1 MLCSIKHSNI
11 GKELET
17 LTDFHANG
25 SYEDISKHFRLL
37 DTKNYAYMVR
47 TTDLEHENYE
57 YDVKYVTRD
66 CYDYLNKSRVYGG
79 EVLINK
85 IGSPGQTYLMPCL
98 NKPVSLGMNLFMLR
112 MKENS
117 VINNITLYLYLN
129 TKIGKSLIT
138 RDINGTVPLTID
150 KESVRNVLVPVFTKN
165 FQNLLS
171 QVLKMRE
178 DFFENANNLFKQA
191 QDILNKELAITDIE
205 NTKKYSVKT
214 FSESFVKSKRLDAEY
229 YQDKYTQL
237 FDIIKN
243 GKQLKELVTITKSIE
258 PGSDEYKDEGIPFL
272 RVSNLTKFGL
282 TDSNVF
288 LDRKKYE
295 NLLKPR
301 KDTILFSKDGSI
313 GIAYK
318 AESDLDCITSGALL
332 HLNVK
337 KTTILPDY
345 LTLVL
350 NSKIVQLQAERDS
363 GGSIIN
369 HWRLPEV
376 ERVIIPMLDYDIQNQ
391 ISQKVQE
398 SFKLRKDSKNLIN
411 VAIRAI
417 ELAIEKNEEFAS
429 QWLIENT
436 NEIYHKD
443 KY

>member
-1 MLCSIKHSNI
+1 MSGPFGSTLKGDAYFSSGDIAFIRVQNIKGGFDINDNDLVYISNKDNEKIKSSSLQEGDLILSKVGNSIGYFAKVSSDLGKCNISENNI
-11 GKELET
+11 GIKLSSYSDIEKSFI
-17 LTDFHANG
+17 LT
-25 SYEDISKHFRLL
+25 
-37 DTKNYAYMVR
+37 
-47 TTDLEHENYE
+47 
-57 YDVKYVTRD
+57 
-66 CYDYLNKSRVYGG
+66 YLNAKYANKLVLRRKSGNAQPKINVDDLCRIPI
-79 EVLINK
+79 LIFPKLSEN
-85 IGSPGQTYLMPCL
+85 IH
-98 NKPVSLGMNLFMLR
+98 NLIQLH
-112 MKENS
+112 EA
-117 VINNITLYLYLN
+117 YLN
-129 TKIGKSLIT
+129 QSI
-138 RDINGTVPLTID
+138 
-150 KESVRNVLVPVFTKN
+150 
-165 FQNLLS
+165 LS
-171 QVLKMRE
+171 Y
-178 DFFENANNLFKQA
+178 KQA
-191 QDILNKELAITDIE
+191 EDILNKELGITNIE
-205 NTKKYSVKT
+205 NTKNYSVKS
-214 FSESFVKSKRLDAEY
+214 FSESFGESNRLDAEY

-332 HLNVK
+332 HLSVK

-345 LTLVL
+345 LALVL

-369 HWRLPEV
+369 HWRLPEIEMV
-376 ERVIIPMLDYDIQNQ
+376 LIPMLDYDIQNQ

-411 VAIRAI
+411 VAIRAV
-417 ELAIEKNEEFAS
+417 ELAIEKNEEYAS
-429 QWLIENT
+429 QWLIENS
-436 NEIYHKD
+436 N
-443 KY
+443 

>member
-1 MLCSIKHSNI
+1 MSGPFGSTLKGDAYLSSGDIAFIRVQNIKGGFDINDNDLVYISNKDNEKIKSSSLQEGDLILSKVGNSIGYFAKVSSDLGKCNISENNI
-11 GKELET
+11 GIKLSSYSDIEKSFI
-17 LTDFHANG
+17 LT
-25 SYEDISKHFRLL
+25 
-37 DTKNYAYMVR
+37 
-47 TTDLEHENYE
+47 
-57 YDVKYVTRD
+57 
-66 CYDYLNKSRVYGG
+66 YLNAKYANKLVLRRKSGNAQPKINVDDLCRIPI
-79 EVLINK
+79 LIFPKLSEN
-85 IGSPGQTYLMPCL
+85 IH
-98 NKPVSLGMNLFMLR
+98 NLIQLH
-112 MKENS
+112 EA
-117 VINNITLYLYLN
+117 YLN
-129 TKIGKSLIT
+129 QSI
-138 RDINGTVPLTID
+138 
-150 KESVRNVLVPVFTKN
+150 
-165 FQNLLS
+165 LS
-171 QVLKMRE
+171 Y
-178 DFFENANNLFKQA
+178 KQA
-191 QDILNKELAITDIE
+191 EDILNKELGITNIE
-205 NTKKYSVKT
+205 NTKNYSVKS
-214 FSESFVKSKRLDAEY
+214 FSESFGESNRLDAEY

-237 FDIIKN
+237 FDLIKN

-332 HLNVK
+332 HLSVK

-345 LTLVL
+345 LALVL

-369 HWRLPEV
+369 HWRLPEIEMV
-376 ERVIIPMLDYDIQNQ
+376 LIPMLDYDIQNQ

-411 VAIRAI
+411 VAIRAV
-417 ELAIEKNEEFAS
+417 ELAIEKNEEYAS
-429 QWLIENT
+429 QWLIENS
-436 NEIYHKD
+436 N
-443 KY
+443 

>member
-1 MLCSIKHSNI
+1 MSGPFGSTLKGDAYLSSGDIAFIRVQNIKGGFDINDNDLVYISNKDNEKIKSSSLQEGDLILSKVGNSIGYFAKVSSDLGKCNISENNI
-11 GKELET
+11 GIKLSSYSDIEKSFI
-17 LTDFHANG
+17 LT
-25 SYEDISKHFRLL
+25 
-37 DTKNYAYMVR
+37 
-47 TTDLEHENYE
+47 
-57 YDVKYVTRD
+57 
-66 CYDYLNKSRVYGG
+66 YLNAKYANKLVLRRKSGNAQPKINVDDLCRIPI
-79 EVLINK
+79 LIFPKLSEN
-85 IGSPGQTYLMPCL
+85 IH
-98 NKPVSLGMNLFMLR
+98 NLIQLH
-112 MKENS
+112 EA
-117 VINNITLYLYLN
+117 YLN
-129 TKIGKSLIT
+129 QSI
-138 RDINGTVPLTID
+138 
-150 KESVRNVLVPVFTKN
+150 
-165 FQNLLS
+165 LS
-171 QVLKMRE
+171 Y
-178 DFFENANNLFKQA
+178 KQA
-191 QDILNKELAITDIE
+191 EDILNKELGITNIE
-205 NTKKYSVKT
+205 NTKNYSVKS
-214 FSESFVKSKRLDAEY
+214 FSESFGESNRLDAEY

-332 HLNVK
+332 HLSVK

-345 LTLVL
+345 LALVL

-369 HWRLPEV
+369 HWRLPEIEMV
-376 ERVIIPMLDYDIQNQ
+376 LIPMLDYDIQNQ

-411 VAIRAI
+411 VAIRAV
-417 ELAIEKNEEFAS
+417 ELAIEKNEEYAS
-429 QWLIENT
+429 QWLIGNRA
-436 NEIYHKD
+436 
-443 KY
+443 

>member
-1 MLCSIKHSNI
+1 MSGPFGSTLKGDAYLSSGDIAFIRVQNIKGGFDINDNDLVYISNKDNEKIKSSSLQEGDLILSKVGNSIGYFAKVSSDLGKCNISENNI
-11 GKELET
+11 GIKLSSYSDIEKSFI
-17 LTDFHANG
+17 LT
-25 SYEDISKHFRLL
+25 
-37 DTKNYAYMVR
+37 
-47 TTDLEHENYE
+47 
-57 YDVKYVTRD
+57 
-66 CYDYLNKSRVYGG
+66 YLNAKYANKLVLRRKSGNAQPKINVDDLCRIPI
-79 EVLINK
+79 LIFPKLSEN
-85 IGSPGQTYLMPCL
+85 IH
-98 NKPVSLGMNLFMLR
+98 NLIQLH
-112 MKENS
+112 EA
-117 VINNITLYLYLN
+117 YLN
-129 TKIGKSLIT
+129 QSI
-138 RDINGTVPLTID
+138 
-150 KESVRNVLVPVFTKN
+150 
-165 FQNLLS
+165 LS
-171 QVLKMRE
+171 Y
-178 DFFENANNLFKQA
+178 KQA
-191 QDILNKELAITDIE
+191 EDILNKELGITNIE
-205 NTKKYSVKT
+205 NTKNYSVKS
-214 FSESFVKSKRLDAEY
+214 FSESFGESNRLDAEY

-258 PGSDEYKDEGIPFL
+258 PGSDEYKNEGIPFL

-332 HLNVK
+332 HLSVK

-345 LTLVL
+345 LALVL

-369 HWRLPEV
+369 HWRLPEIEMV
-376 ERVIIPMLDYDIQNQ
+376 LIPMLDYDIQNQ

-411 VAIRAI
+411 VAIRAV
-417 ELAIEKNEEFAS
+417 ELAIEKNEEYAS
-429 QWLIENT
+429 QWLIENS
-436 NEIYHKD
+436 N
-443 KY
+443 

>member
-1 MLCSIKHSNI
+1 MSGPFGSTLKGDAYLSSGDIAFIRVQNIKGGFDINDNDLVYISNKDNEQIKSSSLQEGDLILSKVGNSIGYFAKVSSDLGKCNISENNI
-11 GKELET
+11 GIKLSSYSDIEKSFI
-17 LTDFHANG
+17 LT
-25 SYEDISKHFRLL
+25 
-37 DTKNYAYMVR
+37 
-47 TTDLEHENYE
+47 
-57 YDVKYVTRD
+57 
-66 CYDYLNKSRVYGG
+66 YLNAKYANKLVLRRKSGNAQPKINVDDLCRIPI
-79 EVLINK
+79 LIFPKLSEN
-85 IGSPGQTYLMPCL
+85 IH
-98 NKPVSLGMNLFMLR
+98 NLIQLH
-112 MKENS
+112 EA
-117 VINNITLYLYLN
+117 YLN
-129 TKIGKSLIT
+129 QSI
-138 RDINGTVPLTID
+138 
-150 KESVRNVLVPVFTKN
+150 
-165 FQNLLS
+165 LS
-171 QVLKMRE
+171 Y
-178 DFFENANNLFKQA
+178 KQA
-191 QDILNKELAITDIE
+191 EDILNKELGITNIE
-205 NTKKYSVKT
+205 NTKNYSVKS
-214 FSESFVKSKRLDAEY
+214 FSESFGESNRLDAEY

-332 HLNVK
+332 HLSVK

-345 LTLVL
+345 LALVL

-369 HWRLPEV
+369 HWRLPEIEMV
-376 ERVIIPMLDYDIQNQ
+376 LIPMLDYDIQNQ

-411 VAIRAI
+411 VAIRAV
-417 ELAIEKNEEFAS
+417 ELAIEKNEEYAS
-429 QWLIENT
+429 QWLIENS
-436 NEIYHKD
+436 N
-443 KY
+443 

>member
-1 MLCSIKHSNI
+1 MSGPFGSTLKGDAYLSSGDIAFIRVQNIKGGFDINDNDLVYISNKDNEKIKSSSLQEGDLILSKVGNSIGYFAKVSSDLGKCNISENNI
-11 GKELET
+11 GIKLSSYSDIEKSFI
-17 LTDFHANG
+17 LT
-25 SYEDISKHFRLL
+25 
-37 DTKNYAYMVR
+37 
-47 TTDLEHENYE
+47 
-57 YDVKYVTRD
+57 
-66 CYDYLNKSRVYGG
+66 YLNAKYANKLVLRRKSGNAQPKINVDDLCRIPI
-79 EVLINK
+79 LIFPK
-85 IGSPGQTYLMPCL
+85 LS
-98 NKPVSLGMNLFMLR
+98 
-112 MKENS
+112 ENIHN
-117 VINNITLYLYLN
+117 VIQLHEAYLN
-129 TKIGKSLIT
+129 QSI
-138 RDINGTVPLTID
+138 
-150 KESVRNVLVPVFTKN
+150 
-165 FQNLLS
+165 LS
-171 QVLKMRE
+171 Y
-178 DFFENANNLFKQA
+178 KQA
-191 QDILNKELAITDIE
+191 EDILNKELGITNIE
-205 NTKKYSVKT
+205 NTKNYSVKS
-214 FSESFVKSKRLDAEY
+214 FSESFGESNRLDAEY

-295 NLLKPR
+295 NLLKPM

-332 HLNVK
+332 HLSVK

-345 LTLVL
+345 LALVL

-369 HWRLPEV
+369 HWRLPEIEMV
-376 ERVIIPMLDYDIQNQ
+376 LIPMLDYDIQNQ

-411 VAIRAI
+411 VAIRAV
-417 ELAIEKNEEFAS
+417 ELAIEKNEEYAS
-429 QWLIENT
+429 QWLIENS
-436 NEIYHKD
+436 N
-443 KY
+443 

>member
-1 MLCSIKHSNI
+1 MSGPFGSTLKGDAYLSSGDIAFIRVQNIKGGFDINDNDLVYISNKDNEKIKSSSLQEGDLILSKVGNSIGYLAKVSSDLGKCNISENNI
-11 GKELET
+11 GIKLSSYSDIEKSFI
-17 LTDFHANG
+17 LT
-25 SYEDISKHFRLL
+25 
-37 DTKNYAYMVR
+37 
-47 TTDLEHENYE
+47 
-57 YDVKYVTRD
+57 
-66 CYDYLNKSRVYGG
+66 YLNAKYANKLVLRRKSGNAQPKINVDDLCRIPI
-79 EVLINK
+79 LIFPKLSEN
-85 IGSPGQTYLMPCL
+85 IH
-98 NKPVSLGMNLFMLR
+98 NLIQLH
-112 MKENS
+112 EA
-117 VINNITLYLYLN
+117 YLN
-129 TKIGKSLIT
+129 QSI
-138 RDINGTVPLTID
+138 
-150 KESVRNVLVPVFTKN
+150 
-165 FQNLLS
+165 LS
-171 QVLKMRE
+171 Y
-178 DFFENANNLFKQA
+178 KQA
-191 QDILNKELAITDIE
+191 EDILNKELGITNIE
-205 NTKKYSVKT
+205 NTKNYSVKS
-214 FSESFVKSKRLDAEY
+214 FSESFGESNRLDAEY

-332 HLNVK
+332 HLSVK

-345 LTLVL
+345 LALVL

-369 HWRLPEV
+369 HWRLPEIEMV
-376 ERVIIPMLDYDIQNQ
+376 LIPMLDYDIQNQ

-411 VAIRAI
+411 VAIRAV
-417 ELAIEKNEEFAS
+417 ELAIEKNEEYAS
-429 QWLIENT
+429 QWLIENS
-436 NEIYHKD
+436 N
-443 KY
+443 

>member
-1 MLCSIKHSNI
+1 MSGPFGSTLKGDAYLSSGDIAFIRVQNIKGGFDINDNDLVYISNKDNEKIKSSSLQEGDLILSKVGNSIGYFAKVSSDLGKCNISENNI
-11 GKELET
+11 GIKLSSYSDIEKSFI
-17 LTDFHANG
+17 LT
-25 SYEDISKHFRLL
+25 
-37 DTKNYAYMVR
+37 
-47 TTDLEHENYE
+47 
-57 YDVKYVTRD
+57 
-66 CYDYLNKSRVYGG
+66 YLNAKYANKLVLRRKSGNAQPKINVDDLCRIPI
-79 EVLINK
+79 LIFPKLSEN
-85 IGSPGQTYLMPCL
+85 IH
-98 NKPVSLGMNLFMLR
+98 NLIQLH
-112 MKENS
+112 EA
-117 VINNITLYLYLN
+117 YLN
-129 TKIGKSLIT
+129 QSI
-138 RDINGTVPLTID
+138 
-150 KESVRNVLVPVFTKN
+150 
-165 FQNLLS
+165 LS
-171 QVLKMRE
+171 Y
-178 DFFENANNLFKQA
+178 KQA
-191 QDILNKELAITDIE
+191 EDILNKELGITNIE
-205 NTKKYSVKT
+205 NTKNYSVKS
-214 FSESFVKSKRLDAEY
+214 FSESFGESNRLDAEY

-318 AESDLDCITSGALL
+318 AESDLDCITSVALL
-332 HLNVK
+332 HLSVK

-345 LTLVL
+345 LALVL

-369 HWRLPEV
+369 HWRLPEIEMV
-376 ERVIIPMLDYDIQNQ
+376 LIPMLDYDIQNQ

-411 VAIRAI
+411 VAIRAV
-417 ELAIEKNEEFAS
+417 ELAIEKNEEYAS
-429 QWLIENT
+429 QWLIENS
-436 NEIYHKD
+436 N
-443 KY
+443 

>member
-1 MLCSIKHSNI
+1 MSGPFGSTLKGDAYLSSGDIAFIRVQNIKGGFDINDNDLVYISNKDNEKIKSSSLQEGDLILSKVGNSIGYFAKVSSDLGKCNISENNI
-11 GKELET
+11 GIKLSSYSDIEKSFI
-17 LTDFHANG
+17 LT
-25 SYEDISKHFRLL
+25 
-37 DTKNYAYMVR
+37 
-47 TTDLEHENYE
+47 
-57 YDVKYVTRD
+57 
-66 CYDYLNKSRVYGG
+66 YLNAKYANKLVLRRKSGNAQPKINVDDLCRIPI
-79 EVLINK
+79 LIFPKLSEN
-85 IGSPGQTYLMPCL
+85 IH
-98 NKPVSLGMNLFMLR
+98 NLIQLH
-112 MKENS
+112 EA
-117 VINNITLYLYLN
+117 YLN
-129 TKIGKSLIT
+129 QSIVSY
-138 RDINGTVPLTID
+138 
-150 KESVRNVLVPVFTKN
+150 
-165 FQNLLS
+165 
-171 QVLKMRE
+171 
-178 DFFENANNLFKQA
+178 KQA
-191 QDILNKELAITDIE
+191 EDILNKELGITNIE
-205 NTKKYSVKT
+205 NTKNYSVKS
-214 FSESFVKSKRLDAEY
+214 FSESFGESNRLDAEY

-332 HLNVK
+332 HLSVK

-345 LTLVL
+345 LALVL

-369 HWRLPEV
+369 HWRLPEIEMV
-376 ERVIIPMLDYDIQNQ
+376 LIPMLDYDIQNQ

-411 VAIRAI
+411 VAIRAV
-417 ELAIEKNEEFAS
+417 ELAIEKNEEYAS
-429 QWLIENT
+429 QWLIENS
-436 NEIYHKD
+436 N
-443 KY
+443 

>member
-1 MLCSIKHSNI
+1 MNTNGQGIPIYRMNEIHNCLCDSNINKFADIDAKILNDFILNDRDVLFNRTNSYEYVGRTGIYYSNKNSIK
-11 GKELET
+11 T
-17 LTDFHANG
+17 FA
-25 SYEDISKHFRLL
+25 SYLVRFVADEQYV
-37 DTKNYAYMVR
+37 KN
-47 TTDLEHENYE
+47 E
-57 YDVKYVTRD
+57 YLA
-66 CYDYLNKSRVYGG
+66 C
-79 EVLINK
+79 
-85 IGSPGQTYLMPCL
+85 
-98 NKPVSLGMNLFMLR
+98 F
-112 MKENS
+112 
-117 VINNITLYLYLN
+117 LN
-129 TKIGKSLIT
+129 TKQAKKEIRRRARQS
-138 RDINGTVPLTID
+138 INQTNVNPEEV
-150 KESVRNVLVPVFTKN
+150 KEIELP
-165 FQNLLS
+165 LLS
-171 QVLKMRE
+171 DLFQKE
-178 DFFENANNLFKQA
+178 IANLFQESNKLRLHAELLYNQA
-191 QDILNKELAITDIE
+191 EDILNRELGITNIE
-205 NTKKYSVKT
+205 NTKNYSVKT
-214 FSESFVKSKRLDAEY
+214 FLESFVKSKRLDAEY

>member
-1 MLCSIKHSNI
+1 MSGPFGSTLKGDAYLSSGDIAFIRVQNIKGGFDINDNDLVYISNKDNEKIKSSSLQEGDLILSKVGNSIGYFAKVSSDLGKCNISENNI
-11 GKELET
+11 GIKLSSYSDIEKSFI
-17 LTDFHANG
+17 LT
-25 SYEDISKHFRLL
+25 
-37 DTKNYAYMVR
+37 
-47 TTDLEHENYE
+47 
-57 YDVKYVTRD
+57 
-66 CYDYLNKSRVYGG
+66 YLNSKYANKLVLRRKSGNAQPKINVDDLCRIPIIIFPKLS
-79 EVLINK
+79 ENIHNLI
-85 IGSPGQTYLMPCL
+85 QLH
-98 NKPVSLGMNLFMLR
+98 
-112 MKENS
+112 EA
-117 VINNITLYLYLN
+117 YLN
-129 TKIGKSLIT
+129 QSI
-138 RDINGTVPLTID
+138 
-150 KESVRNVLVPVFTKN
+150 
-165 FQNLLS
+165 LS
-171 QVLKMRE
+171 Y
-178 DFFENANNLFKQA
+178 KQA
-191 QDILNKELAITDIE
+191 EDILNKELGITNIE
-205 NTKKYSVKT
+205 NTKNYSVKS
-214 FSESFVKSKRLDAEY
+214 FSESFGESNRLDAEY

-369 HWRLPEV
+369 HWRLPEI

-411 VAIRAI
+411 VAIRAVEI
-417 ELAIEKNEEFAS
+417 AIEKNEKYAS

>member
-25 SYEDISKHFRLL
+25 SYEDIAKHFRLL

-129 TKIGKSLIT
+129 SKIGKSLIT

-171 QVLKMRE
+171 HVLKMRE
-178 DFFENANNLFKQA
+178 GFFENANNLFKQA
-191 QDILNKELAITDIE
+191 QDILNKELGITNIE
-205 NTKKYSVKT
+205 NTKNYSVKS
-214 FSESFVKSKRLDAEY
+214 FSESFGESNRLDAEY
-229 YQDKYTQL
+229 YQDKY
-237 FDIIKN
+237 DSIKELLDTKENVESLCHIYDNNYIPTNKQKYQYIELSNIGVNGEISGVEFFN
-243 GKQLKELVTITKSIE
+243 GKELPTRARRLVKKNQVIISSVEGSLQSCALITEEYDGALCSNGFFIIDSDCISSETLLILFKSVPIQ
-258 PGSDEYKDEGIPFL
+258 S
-272 RVSNLTKFGL
+272 
-282 TDSNVF
+282 
-288 LDRKKYE
+288 
-295 NLLKPR
+295 LLKQR
-301 KDTILFSKDGSI
+301 CSGTILTAISND
-313 GIAYK
+313 
-318 AESDLDCITSGALL
+318 EL
-332 HLNVK
+332 K
-337 KTTILPDY
+337 KIPLPFIK
-345 LTLVL
+345 L
-350 NSKIVQLQAERDS
+350 IVQKE
-363 GGSIIN
+363 IT
-369 HWRLPEV
+369 
-376 ERVIIPMLDYDIQNQ
+376 
-391 ISQKVQE
+391 QKVQE

-411 VAIRAI
+411 VAIRAVEI
-417 ELAIEKNEEFAS
+417 AIEKNEEYAS
-429 QWLIENT
+429 QWLIENS
-436 NEIYHKD
+436 N
-443 KY
+443 

>member
-1 MLCSIKHSNI
+1 MSGPFGSTLKGDAYLSSGDIAFIRVQNIKGGFDINDNDLVYISNKDNEKIKSSSLQEGDLILSKVGNSIGYFAKVSSDLGKCNISENNI
-11 GKELET
+11 GIKLSSYSDIEKSFI
-17 LTDFHANG
+17 LT
-25 SYEDISKHFRLL
+25 
-37 DTKNYAYMVR
+37 
-47 TTDLEHENYE
+47 
-57 YDVKYVTRD
+57 
-66 CYDYLNKSRVYGG
+66 YLNAKYANKLVLRRKSGNAQPKINVDDLCRIPI
-79 EVLINK
+79 LIFPKLSEN
-85 IGSPGQTYLMPCL
+85 IH
-98 NKPVSLGMNLFMLR
+98 NLIQLH
-112 MKENS
+112 EA
-117 VINNITLYLYLN
+117 YLN
-129 TKIGKSLIT
+129 QSI
-138 RDINGTVPLTID
+138 
-150 KESVRNVLVPVFTKN
+150 
-165 FQNLLS
+165 LS
-171 QVLKMRE
+171 Y
-178 DFFENANNLFKQA
+178 KQA
-191 QDILNKELAITDIE
+191 EDILNKELGITNIE
-205 NTKKYSVKT
+205 NTKNYSVKS
-214 FSESFVKSKRLDAEY
+214 FSESFGESNRLDAEY

-332 HLNVK
+332 HLSVK

-345 LTLVL
+345 LALVL

-369 HWRLPEV
+369 HWRLPEIEMV
-376 ERVIIPMLDYDIQNQ
+376 LIPMLDYDIQNQ

-411 VAIRAI
+411 VAIRAV
-417 ELAIEKNEEFAS
+417 ELAIE
-429 QWLIENT
+429 
-436 NEIYHKD
+436 
-443 KY
+443 

>member
-1 MLCSIKHSNI
+1 MSGPFGSTLKGDAYLSSGDIAFIRVQNIKGGFDINDNDLVYISNKDNEKIKSSSLQEGDLILSKVGNSIGYFAKVSSDLGKCNISENNI
-11 GKELET
+11 GIKLSSYSDIEKSFI
-17 LTDFHANG
+17 LT
-25 SYEDISKHFRLL
+25 
-37 DTKNYAYMVR
+37 
-47 TTDLEHENYE
+47 
-57 YDVKYVTRD
+57 
-66 CYDYLNKSRVYGG
+66 YLNAKYANKLVLRRKSGNAQPKINVDDLCRIPI
-79 EVLINK
+79 LIFPKLSEN
-85 IGSPGQTYLMPCL
+85 IH
-98 NKPVSLGMNLFMLR
+98 NLIQLH
-112 MKENS
+112 EA
-117 VINNITLYLYLN
+117 YLN
-129 TKIGKSLIT
+129 QSI
-138 RDINGTVPLTID
+138 
-150 KESVRNVLVPVFTKN
+150 
-165 FQNLLS
+165 LS
-171 QVLKMRE
+171 Y
-178 DFFENANNLFKQA
+178 KQA
-191 QDILNKELAITDIE
+191 EDILNKELGITNIE
-205 NTKKYSVKT
+205 NTKNYSVKS
-214 FSESFVKSKRLDAEY
+214 FSESFGESNRLDAEY

-369 HWRLPEV
+369 HWRLPEIEMV
-376 ERVIIPMLDYDIQNQ
+376 LIPMLDYDIQNQ

-411 VAIRAI
+411 VAIRAV
-417 ELAIEKNEEFAS
+417 ELAIEKNEEYAS
-429 QWLIENT
+429 QWLIENS
-436 NEIYHKD
+436 N
-443 KY
+443 

>member
-1 MLCSIKHSNI
+1 MSGPFGSTLKGDAYLSSGDIAFIRVQNIKGGFDINDNDLVYISNKDNEKIKSSSLQEGDLILSKVGNSIGYFAKVSSDLGKCNISENNI
-11 GKELET
+11 GIKLSSYSDIEKSFI
-17 LTDFHANG
+17 LT
-25 SYEDISKHFRLL
+25 
-37 DTKNYAYMVR
+37 
-47 TTDLEHENYE
+47 
-57 YDVKYVTRD
+57 
-66 CYDYLNKSRVYGG
+66 YLNAKYANKLVLRRKSGNAQPKINVDDLCRIPI
-79 EVLINK
+79 LIFPKLSEN
-85 IGSPGQTYLMPCL
+85 IH
-98 NKPVSLGMNLFMLR
+98 NLIQLH
-112 MKENS
+112 EA
-117 VINNITLYLYLN
+117 YLN
-129 TKIGKSLIT
+129 QSI
-138 RDINGTVPLTID
+138 
-150 KESVRNVLVPVFTKN
+150 
-165 FQNLLS
+165 LS
-171 QVLKMRE
+171 Y
-178 DFFENANNLFKQA
+178 KQA
-191 QDILNKELAITDIE
+191 EDILNKELGITNIE
-205 NTKKYSVKT
+205 NTKNYSVKS
-214 FSESFVKSKRLDAEY
+214 FSESFGESNRLDAEY

-332 HLNVK
+332 HLSVK
-337 KTTILPDY
+337 KTTIFPDY
-345 LTLVL
+345 LALVL

-369 HWRLPEV
+369 HWRLPEIEMV
-376 ERVIIPMLDYDIQNQ
+376 LIPMLDYDIQNQ

-411 VAIRAI
+411 VAIRAV
-417 ELAIEKNEEFAS
+417 ELAIEKNEEYAS
-429 QWLIENT
+429 QWLIENS
-436 NEIYHKD
+436 N
-443 KY
+443 

>member
-1 MLCSIKHSNI
+1 MSDPFGSTLKGDAYLSSGDIAFIRVQNIKGGFDINDNDLVYISNKDNEKIKSSSLQEGDLILSKVGNSIGYFAKVSSDLGKCNISENNI
-11 GKELET
+11 GIKLSSYSDIEKSFI
-17 LTDFHANG
+17 LT
-25 SYEDISKHFRLL
+25 
-37 DTKNYAYMVR
+37 
-47 TTDLEHENYE
+47 
-57 YDVKYVTRD
+57 
-66 CYDYLNKSRVYGG
+66 YLNAKYANKLVLRRKSGNAQPKINVDDLCRIPI
-79 EVLINK
+79 LIFPKLSEN
-85 IGSPGQTYLMPCL
+85 IH
-98 NKPVSLGMNLFMLR
+98 NLIQLH
-112 MKENS
+112 EA
-117 VINNITLYLYLN
+117 YLN
-129 TKIGKSLIT
+129 QSI
-138 RDINGTVPLTID
+138 
-150 KESVRNVLVPVFTKN
+150 
-165 FQNLLS
+165 LS
-171 QVLKMRE
+171 Y
-178 DFFENANNLFKQA
+178 KQA
-191 QDILNKELAITDIE
+191 EDILNKELGITNIE
-205 NTKKYSVKT
+205 NTKNYSVKS
-214 FSESFVKSKRLDAEY
+214 FSESFGESNRLDAEY

-332 HLNVK
+332 HLSVK

-345 LTLVL
+345 LALVL

-369 HWRLPEV
+369 HWRLPEIEMV
-376 ERVIIPMLDYDIQNQ
+376 LIPMLDYDIQNQ

-411 VAIRAI
+411 VAIRAV
-417 ELAIEKNEEFAS
+417 ELAIEKNEEYAS
-429 QWLIENT
+429 QWLIENS
-436 NEIYHKD
+436 N
-443 KY
+443 

>member
-1 MLCSIKHSNI
+1 MSGPFGSTLKGDAYLSSGDIAFIRVQNIKGGFDINDNDLEYISNKDNEKIKSSSLQEGDLILSKVGNSIGYFAKVSSDLGKCNISENNI
-11 GKELET
+11 GIKLSSYSDIEKSFI
-17 LTDFHANG
+17 LT
-25 SYEDISKHFRLL
+25 
-37 DTKNYAYMVR
+37 
-47 TTDLEHENYE
+47 
-57 YDVKYVTRD
+57 
-66 CYDYLNKSRVYGG
+66 YLNAKYANKLVLRRKSGNAQPKINVDDLCRIPI
-79 EVLINK
+79 LIFPKLSEN
-85 IGSPGQTYLMPCL
+85 IH
-98 NKPVSLGMNLFMLR
+98 NLIQLH
-112 MKENS
+112 EA
-117 VINNITLYLYLN
+117 YLN
-129 TKIGKSLIT
+129 QSI
-138 RDINGTVPLTID
+138 
-150 KESVRNVLVPVFTKN
+150 
-165 FQNLLS
+165 LS
-171 QVLKMRE
+171 Y
-178 DFFENANNLFKQA
+178 KQA
-191 QDILNKELAITDIE
+191 EDILNKELGITNIE
-205 NTKKYSVKT
+205 NTKNYSVKS
-214 FSESFVKSKRLDAEY
+214 FSESFGESNRLDAEY

-332 HLNVK
+332 HLSVK

-345 LTLVL
+345 LALVL

-369 HWRLPEV
+369 HWRLPEIEMV
-376 ERVIIPMLDYDIQNQ
+376 LIPMLDYDIQNQ

-411 VAIRAI
+411 VAIRAV
-417 ELAIEKNEEFAS
+417 ELAIEKNEEYAS
-429 QWLIENT
+429 QWLIENS
-436 NEIYHKD
+436 N
-443 KY
+443 

>member
-1 MLCSIKHSNI
+1 MSGPFGSTLKGDAYLSSGDIAFIRVQNIKGGFDINDNDLVYISNKDNEKIKSSSLQEGDLILSKVGNSIGYFAKVSSDLGKCNISENNI
-11 GKELET
+11 GIKLSSYSDIEKSFI
-17 LTDFHANG
+17 LT
-25 SYEDISKHFRLL
+25 
-37 DTKNYAYMVR
+37 
-47 TTDLEHENYE
+47 
-57 YDVKYVTRD
+57 
-66 CYDYLNKSRVYGG
+66 YLNAKYANKLVLRRKSGNAQPKINVDDLCRIPI
-79 EVLINK
+79 LIFPKLSEN
-85 IGSPGQTYLMPCL
+85 IH
-98 NKPVSLGMNLFMLR
+98 NLIQLH
-112 MKENS
+112 EA
-117 VINNITLYLYLN
+117 YLN
-129 TKIGKSLIT
+129 QSI
-138 RDINGTVPLTID
+138 
-150 KESVRNVLVPVFTKN
+150 
-165 FQNLLS
+165 LS
-171 QVLKMRE
+171 Y
-178 DFFENANNLFKQA
+178 KQA
-191 QDILNKELAITDIE
+191 EDILNKELGITNIE
-205 NTKKYSVKT
+205 NTKNYSVKS
-214 FSESFVKSKRLDAEY
+214 FSESFGESNRLDAEY

-258 PGSDEYKDEGIPFL
+258 PGSDEYKDEGSPFL

-332 HLNVK
+332 HLSVK

-345 LTLVL
+345 LALVL

-369 HWRLPEV
+369 HWRLPEIEMV
-376 ERVIIPMLDYDIQNQ
+376 LIPMLDYDIQNQ

-411 VAIRAI
+411 VAIRAV
-417 ELAIEKNEEFAS
+417 ELAIEKNEEYAS
-429 QWLIENT
+429 QWLIENS
-436 NEIYHKD
+436 N
-443 KY
+443 

>member
-1 MLCSIKHSNI
+1 MNTNGQGIPIYRMNEIHNCLCDSNINKFADIDAKILNDFILNDRDVLFNRTNSYEYVGRTGIYYSNKNSIK
-11 GKELET
+11 T
-17 LTDFHANG
+17 FA
-25 SYEDISKHFRLL
+25 SYLVRFVADEQYV
-37 DTKNYAYMVR
+37 KN
-47 TTDLEHENYE
+47 E
-57 YDVKYVTRD
+57 YLA
-66 CYDYLNKSRVYGG
+66 C
-79 EVLINK
+79 
-85 IGSPGQTYLMPCL
+85 
-98 NKPVSLGMNLFMLR
+98 F
-112 MKENS
+112 
-117 VINNITLYLYLN
+117 LN
-129 TKIGKSLIT
+129 TKQAKKEIRRRARQS
-138 RDINGTVPLTID
+138 INQTNVNPEEV
-150 KESVRNVLVPVFTKN
+150 KEIELP
-165 FQNLLS
+165 LLS
-171 QVLKMRE
+171 DLFQKE
-178 DFFENANNLFKQA
+178 IANLFQESNKLRLHAELLYNQA
-191 QDILNKELAITDIE
+191 EDILNRELGITNIE
-205 NTKKYSVKT
+205 NTKNYSVKT
-214 FSESFVKSKRLDAEY
+214 FLESFVKSKRLDAEY

-288 LDRKKYE
+288 LDKKKYE

>member
-1 MLCSIKHSNI
+1 
-11 GKELET
+11 
-17 LTDFHANG
+17 
-25 SYEDISKHFRLL
+25 
-37 DTKNYAYMVR
+37 MVR

-129 TKIGKSLIT
+129 SKIGKSLIT

-171 QVLKMRE
+171 HVLKMRE
-178 DFFENANNLFKQA
+178 GFFENANNLFKQA
-191 QDILNKELAITDIE
+191 QDILNKELGITNIE
-205 NTKKYSVKT
+205 NTKNYSVKS
-214 FSESFVKSKRLDAEY
+214 FSESFGESNRLDAEY

-258 PGSDEYKDEGIPFL
+258 PGSDEYKEEGIPFL

-369 HWRLPEV
+369 HWRLPEI

-411 VAIRAI
+411 VAIRAVEI
-417 ELAIEKNEEFAS
+417 AIEKNEKYAS

>member
-1 MLCSIKHSNI
+1 MSGPFGSTLKGDAYLSSGDIAFIRVQNIKGGFDINDNDLVYISNKDNEKIKSSFLQEGDLILSKVGNSIGYFAKVSSDLGKCNISENNI
-11 GKELET
+11 GIKLSSYSDIEKSFI
-17 LTDFHANG
+17 LT
-25 SYEDISKHFRLL
+25 
-37 DTKNYAYMVR
+37 
-47 TTDLEHENYE
+47 
-57 YDVKYVTRD
+57 
-66 CYDYLNKSRVYGG
+66 YLNAKYANKLVLRRKSGNAQPKINVDDLCRIPI
-79 EVLINK
+79 LIFPKLSEN
-85 IGSPGQTYLMPCL
+85 IH
-98 NKPVSLGMNLFMLR
+98 NLIQLH
-112 MKENS
+112 EA
-117 VINNITLYLYLN
+117 YLN
-129 TKIGKSLIT
+129 QSI
-138 RDINGTVPLTID
+138 
-150 KESVRNVLVPVFTKN
+150 
-165 FQNLLS
+165 LS
-171 QVLKMRE
+171 Y
-178 DFFENANNLFKQA
+178 KQA
-191 QDILNKELAITDIE
+191 EDILNKELGITNIE
-205 NTKKYSVKT
+205 NTKNYSVKS
-214 FSESFVKSKRLDAEY
+214 FSESFGESNRLDAEY

-332 HLNVK
+332 HLSVK

-345 LTLVL
+345 LALVL

-369 HWRLPEV
+369 HWRLPEIEMV
-376 ERVIIPMLDYDIQNQ
+376 LIPMLDYDIQNQ

-398 SFKLRKDSKNLIN
+398 SFKLRKDSKKLN
-411 VAIRAI
+411 
-417 ELAIEKNEEFAS
+417 
-429 QWLIENT
+429 
-436 NEIYHKD
+436 
-443 KY
+443 

>member
-1 MLCSIKHSNI
+1 MSGPFGSTLKGDAYLSSGDIAFIRVQNIKGGFDINDNDLVYISNKDNEKIKSSSLQEGDLILSKVGNSIGYFAKVSSDLGKCNISENNI
-11 GKELET
+11 GIKLSSYSDIEKSFI
-17 LTDFHANG
+17 LT
-25 SYEDISKHFRLL
+25 
-37 DTKNYAYMVR
+37 
-47 TTDLEHENYE
+47 
-57 YDVKYVTRD
+57 
-66 CYDYLNKSRVYGG
+66 YLNDKYANKLVLRRKSGNAQPKINVDDLCRIPI
-79 EVLINK
+79 LIFPKLSKN
-85 IGSPGQTYLMPCL
+85 IH
-98 NKPVSLGMNLFMLR
+98 NLIQLH
-112 MKENS
+112 EA
-117 VINNITLYLYLN
+117 YLN
-129 TKIGKSLIT
+129 QSI
-138 RDINGTVPLTID
+138 
-150 KESVRNVLVPVFTKN
+150 
-165 FQNLLS
+165 LS
-171 QVLKMRE
+171 Y
-178 DFFENANNLFKQA
+178 KQA
-191 QDILNKELAITDIE
+191 EDILNKKLGITNIE
-205 NTKKYSVKT
+205 NTKNYSVKS
-214 FSESFVKSKRLDAEY
+214 FSESFGESNRLDAEY

-332 HLNVK
+332 HLSVK

-345 LTLVL
+345 LALVL

-369 HWRLPEV
+369 HWRLPEIEMV
-376 ERVIIPMLDYDIQNQ
+376 LIPMLDYDIQNQ

-411 VAIRAI
+411 VAIRAV
-417 ELAIEKNEEFAS
+417 ELAIEKNEEYAS
-429 QWLIENT
+429 QWLIENS
-436 NEIYHKD
+436 N
-443 KY
+443 

>member
-1 MLCSIKHSNI
+1 MSGPFGSTLKGDAYLSSGDIAFIRVQNIKGGFDINDNDLVYISNKDNEKIKSSSLQEGDLILSKVGNSIGYFAKVSSDLGKCNISENNI
-11 GKELET
+11 GIKLSSYSDIEKSFI
-17 LTDFHANG
+17 LT
-25 SYEDISKHFRLL
+25 
-37 DTKNYAYMVR
+37 
-47 TTDLEHENYE
+47 
-57 YDVKYVTRD
+57 
-66 CYDYLNKSRVYGG
+66 YLNAKYANKLVLRRKSGNAQPKINVDDLCRIPI
-79 EVLINK
+79 LIFPKLSEN
-85 IGSPGQTYLMPCL
+85 IHNLIQLHEAFL
-98 NKPVSLGMNLFMLR
+98 NQS
-112 MKENS
+112 
-117 VINNITLYLYLN
+117 I
-129 TKIGKSLIT
+129 
-138 RDINGTVPLTID
+138 
-150 KESVRNVLVPVFTKN
+150 
-165 FQNLLS
+165 LS
-171 QVLKMRE
+171 Y
-178 DFFENANNLFKQA
+178 KQA
-191 QDILNKELAITDIE
+191 EDILNKELGITNIE
-205 NTKKYSVKT
+205 NTKNYSVKS
-214 FSESFVKSKRLDAEY
+214 FSESFGESNRLDAEY

-332 HLNVK
+332 HLSVK

-345 LTLVL
+345 LALVL

-369 HWRLPEV
+369 HWRLPEIEMV
-376 ERVIIPMLDYDIQNQ
+376 LIPMLDYDIQNQ

-411 VAIRAI
+411 VAIRAV
-417 ELAIEKNEEFAS
+417 ELAIEKNEEYAS
-429 QWLIENT
+429 QWLIENS
-436 NEIYHKD
+436 N
-443 KY
+443 